1 MRWTRQRPAR
11 DVSQGGFRLV
21 SDNGAQTI
29 DVAAYGKAVWSWHPL
44 LVSSRRR
51 HPSHVR
57 QVDDEAAVAKAA
69 TCPILSSPANR
80 NRNAVFPRRPQC
92 RLDVGCRKTM
102 CYQTRLVLDGAIPK
116 ADGARVAIGAGLES
130 RASARLEI
138 LPDRSQHGRPASLDR
153 PWKCLSVHLQIEFKQ
168 DSFDLRHVGSISRR
182 CFPRLRPPLVRLD
195 LRPRGDL
202 NIFDGLVRAISISPY
217 AAWTVL
223 RHGVLFLQLG
233 EVADDGQ
240 AATPRLHRPL
250 ILGFH

>member
-11 DVSQGGFRLV
+11 DVSQGGLRLV

-138 LPDRSQHGRPASLDR
+138 FPDRSHPEGPRRWIDLGSAYRFISKSSSNKTHLISDTSAQ
-153 PWKCLSVHLQIEFKQ
+153 SVGAAFL
-168 DSFDLRHVGSISRR
+168 GSDHPSSGSTFAR
-182 CFPRLRPPLVRLD
+182 VE
-195 LRPRGDL
+195 
-202 NIFDGLVRAISISPY
+202 
-217 AAWTVL
+217 T
-223 RHGVLFLQLG
+223 
-233 EVADDGQ
+233 
-240 AATPRLHRPL
+240 
-250 ILGFH
+250 